1 MGFAIPVNDAV
12 EICNAI
18 IQSGSSS
25 SVYLGLEF
33 NENFTADALQRM
45 GYPAGIVVS
54 SVAEDSPAEAAGF
67 ETDDILTSFNGIEIT
82 STADLIEAKKNC
94 DSGDSVS
101 AQVYRLTLQRDGF
114 MQKWVGSYVE
124 LTVTFE

>member
-1 MGFAIPVNDAV
+1 
-12 EICNAI
+12 
-18 IQSGSSS
+18 
-25 SVYLGLEF
+25 
-33 NENFTADALQRM
+33 M

-67 ETDDILTSFNGIEIT
+67 ETDDILTSFNGTEIT
-82 STADLIEAKKNC
+82 STADLIEAKKSCN
-94 DSGDSVS
+94 SGDSVS

-124 LTVTFE
+124 LTVTFR